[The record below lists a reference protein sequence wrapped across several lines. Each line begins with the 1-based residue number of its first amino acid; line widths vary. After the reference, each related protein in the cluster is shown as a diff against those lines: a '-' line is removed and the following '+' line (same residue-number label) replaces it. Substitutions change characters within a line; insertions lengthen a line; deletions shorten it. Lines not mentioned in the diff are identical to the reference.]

1 MASGTVCFVAD
12 GRYQTEKTGD
22 LKASVDSVILGGN
35 RVVWVECDKRFRS
48 FHPLTPVK
56 EIRNRVDGLCA
67 QGVLC

>member
-1 MASGTVCFVAD
+1 M
-12 GRYQTEKTGD
+12 D
-22 LKASVDSVILGGN
+22 LKASVDSVILDGN